1 MVVNLTQHF
10 DIVNTFFFFLSIF
23 FRFCAAPPILIVIM
37 KVLLIGDECIDKF
50 VYGNVDRINPESPTP
65 IFDETNEIIVN
76 KGMAGNVLG
85 NINSLSEN
93 KIEIISMVNDNRVC
107 KTRYVDKRSGQILLR
122 VDSKPC
128 RSDSDS
134 FNFDKFCNIVENQNN
149 ENNEISAIVVADY
162 NKGFLSCENI
172 EQIISIAKKYNI
184 PTFFD
189 TKKTIDK
196 TFYGADFIKINQ
208 KEHLESSRSLNMK
221 NGYPLYGEN
230 YIITLGKDG
239 CIWYNHTDG
248 TVENIAGHN
257 VEVSCV
263 SGAGDTVMAA
273 LVVKYLETKKIKE
286 SLNFAMLAA
295 SEAVKHRNVVSVAR
309 HSIEK

>member
-1 MVVNLTQHF
+1 MT
-10 DIVNTFFFFLSIF
+10 
-23 FRFCAAPPILIVIM
+23 
-37 KVLLIGDECIDKF
+37 VLLIGDECIDKF

-65 IFDETNEIIVN
+65 IFDETNEVIVN

-85 NINSLSEN
+85 NMVSLSEN
-93 KIEIISMVNDNRVC
+93 KIKIITMVNDNRVC

-122 VDSKPC
+122 VDSKP
-128 RSDSDS
+128 RGSDSDH

-149 ENNEISAIVVADY
+149 ENNDISAIVVADY

-172 EQIISIAKKYNI
+172 EQIISIAEKHNI

-196 TFYGADFIKINQ
+196 TFYGANFIKINH

-221 NGYPLYGEN
+221 KGYPLYGEN

-239 CIWYNHTDG
+239 CIWYDHING
-248 TVENIAGHN
+248 TVQNIEGHN

-273 LVVKYLETKKIKE
+273 LVVRYLETKDIKK
-286 SLNFAMLAA
+286 SLEFAMLAA
-295 SEAVKHRNVVSVAR
+295 AEAVKHRNVVAVAR
-309 HSIEK
+309 KTIEENKL

>member
-1 MVVNLTQHF
+1 MT
-10 DIVNTFFFFLSIF
+10 
-23 FRFCAAPPILIVIM
+23 
-37 KVLLIGDECIDKF
+37 VLLIGDECIDKF

-65 IFDETNEIIVN
+65 IFDETNEVIVN

-85 NINSLSEN
+85 NIASLSEN
-93 KIEIISMVNDNRVC
+93 KIKIISMVNHNRVC

-122 VDSKPC
+122 VDSKPH
-128 RSDSDS
+128 RSDSDH
-134 FNFDKFCNIVENQNN
+134 FNFDKFCSIVENSNS
-149 ENNEISAIVVADY
+149 ENNEISSISAIVVADY

-208 KEHLESSRSLNMK
+208 KEHLESSKALNMK

-248 TVENIAGHN
+248 TVENIAAHN

-273 LVVKYLETKKIKE
+273 LVVKYLETKNIKE

-295 SEAVKHRNVVSVAR
+295 AEAVKHRNVVAVAR
-309 HSIEK
+309 HTIEK

>member
-1 MVVNLTQHF
+1 MSSLLGQKNL
-10 DIVNTFFFFLSIF
+10 
-23 FRFCAAPPILIVIM
+23 ILIKTLNSYWFPYNDNKM
-37 KVLLIGDECIDKF
+37 TDKKQSTVLLIGDECIDKF
-50 VYGNVDRINPESPTP
+50 VYGYVDRINPESPTP

-85 NINSLSEN
+85 NIVSLSED
-93 KIEIISMVNDNRVC
+93 KIKIISMVNDNRVC

-122 VDSKPC
+122 VDSKPVK
-128 RSDSDS
+128 SDRDS
-134 FNFDKFCNIVENQNN
+134 FNFDRFNSIIENKD
-149 ENNEISAIVVADY
+149 NEISAIVVADY

-208 KEHLESSRSLNMK
+208 KEHLESSKSLNMK

-248 TVENIAGHN
+248 TVQNIDGHN
-257 VEVSCV
+257 VEVACV

-273 LVVKYLETKKIKE
+273 LVVRYLETKNIKKSIE
-286 SLNFAMLAA
+286 FAMLAA
-295 SEAVKHRNVVSVAR
+295 AEAVKHRNVVSVMR
-309 HSIEK
+309 KKL

>member
-1 MVVNLTQHF
+1 MT
-10 DIVNTFFFFLSIF
+10 
-23 FRFCAAPPILIVIM
+23 
-37 KVLLIGDECIDKF
+37 VLLIGDECIDKF

-93 KIEIISMVNDNRVC
+93 KIQVISMVNDNRVC

-122 VDSKPC
+122 VDSKP
-128 RSDSDS
+128 RGSDSDH
-134 FNFDKFCNIVENQNN
+134 FNFDKFCSIVES
-149 ENNEISAIVVADY
+149 ENNQISAIVVADY

-172 EQIISIAKKYNI
+172 EQIISIAKKHNI

-208 KEHLESSRSLNMK
+208 KEHLESSKALNMK

-295 SEAVKHRNVVSVAR
+295 AEAVKHRNVVAVAR
-309 HSIEK
+309 KTIEENKL

>member
-1 MVVNLTQHF
+1 
-10 DIVNTFFFFLSIF
+10 
-23 FRFCAAPPILIVIM
+23 
-37 KVLLIGDECIDKF
+37 
-50 VYGNVDRINPESPTP
+50 
-65 IFDETNEIIVN
+65 
-76 KGMAGNVLG
+76 
-85 NINSLSEN
+85 
-93 KIEIISMVNDNRVC
+93 MVNDNKVC

-122 VDSKPC
+122 VDSMPQ
-128 RSDSDS
+128 RGNSDR
-134 FNFDKFCNIVENQNN
+134 FCFDKFCNIVENQNN
-149 ENNEISAIVVADY
+149 ENNKNNDISAIVVADY

-172 EQIISIAKKYNI
+172 EQIISIAKKHNI

-208 KEHLESSRSLNMK
+208 KEHLESSKALNMK

-295 SEAVKHRNVVSVAR
+295 AEAVKHRNVVAVAR
-309 HSIEK
+309 KTIEENKL

>member
-1 MVVNLTQHF
+1 MT
-10 DIVNTFFFFLSIF
+10 
-23 FRFCAAPPILIVIM
+23 
-37 KVLLIGDECIDKF
+37 VLLIGDECIDKF

-76 KGMAGNVLG
+76 KGMAGNVL
-85 NINSLSEN
+85 NNLVSLSAN
-93 KIEIISMVNDNRVC
+93 KIKIISMVNDNKVC

-122 VDSKPC
+122 VDSKS
-128 RSDSDS
+128 RGSDSDH
-134 FNFDKFCNIVENQNN
+134 FNFDKFCSIVES
-149 ENNEISAIVVADY
+149 ENNQISAIVVADY

-230 YIITLGKDG
+230 YIITLGRDG

-295 SEAVKHRNVVSVAR
+295 SESVKHRNVVSVAR